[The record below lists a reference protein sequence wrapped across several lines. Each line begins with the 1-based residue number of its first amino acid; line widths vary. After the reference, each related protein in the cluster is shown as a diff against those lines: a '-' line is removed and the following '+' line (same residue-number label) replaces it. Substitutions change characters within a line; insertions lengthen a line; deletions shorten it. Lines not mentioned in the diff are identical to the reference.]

1 MLCSMHVRHLVTIE
15 ELTLDLDAGM
25 SALTGET
32 GAGKSILID
41 ALGLVL
47 GDKADSSLVRQGHDK
62 AEVSATFDLCDCR
75 EATELLRDLDLLEE
89 NGECV
94 VRRILT
100 NKGRSRAFINSTP
113 VNLSTLARLGE
124 KLVDTHGQNA
134 HQSLMKAAAQR
145 ALLDA
150 YAGNEQLLE
159 EIQHCWRQWNEA
171 TRELCRLQQQE
182 QDRYS
187 RLELLRF
194 QLDEIERLAVQE
206 REWPELEAEQR
217 RLSNAGE
224 LRARS
229 DELLHI
235 LYADDGVAQQL
246 HRSVAI
252 VQKLHEIDRLP
263 ADSLVMLQSAL
274 IEVEESSHALHQY
287 ADKIQLDPARLAS
300 VDQRISDILQLARKH
315 HVEPGELS
323 GRHDDLRR
331 QLEALLESEAHTALL
346 QQHIDECRQQWLQLA
361 GSLSKQRQKAA
372 ASLSSRVTSTMRGL
386 SMPDGR
392 FSVKL
397 RALEKAQPSATG
409 LESVEFYFSANRG
422 QAQQPLNKA
431 ASGGELS
438 RISLAIQV
446 STLGLAQ
453 IPTLIFD
460 EVDAGIGGGVAEV
473 VGQLLRQLGERQQIL
488 CVTHLPQVA
497 AQAHNHLRVE
507 KQRGH
512 KSTRTLITTL
522 GDHQRVDEIA
532 RMLGG
537 LKISRGALEHAQ
549 EMLSSQIGSDMESAA
564 AAADASDDL
573 TAAAQHPR

>member
-1 MLCSMHVRHLVTIE
+1 MLCSLHVRHLVTIE
-15 ELTLDLDAGM
+15 ELSLDLDAGM

-41 ALGLVL
+41 SLGLVL

-62 AEVSATFDLCDCR
+62 AEVSATFDLCDSG
-75 EATELLRDLDLLEE
+75 EAADLLRELDLLEE
-89 NGECV
+89 HGECV
-94 VRRILT
+94 VRRVLT
-100 NKGRSRAFINSTP
+100 SNGRSRAFINSTP
-113 VNLSTLARLGE
+113 VNLSTLAQLGE
-124 KLVDTHGQNA
+124 KLVDIHGQNA
-134 HQSLMKAAAQR
+134 HQSLMKTASQR

-150 YAGNEQLLE
+150 YAGNEQLLQE
-159 EIQHCWRQWNEA
+159 MQHCWRQWHEA
-171 TRELCRLQQQE
+171 TRELDRLQQQE
-182 QDRYS
+182 QDRHS
-187 RLELLRF
+187 RHELLQF
-194 QLDEIERLAVQE
+194 QLDEIEQLALQE
-206 REWPELEAEQR
+206 QEWSALEAEQR

-224 LRARS
+224 LRARN
-229 DELLHI
+229 DELLGI
-235 LYADDGVAQQL
+235 LYADDGVAHQL

-252 VQKLHEIDRLP
+252 LRKLHELDSLP
-263 ADSLVMLQSAL
+263 ADNLEMLQSAL

-287 ADKIQLDPARLAS
+287 ADNIQLDPARLAS
-300 VDQRISDILQLARKH
+300 VEQRISDILQLARKH
-315 HVEPGELS
+315 HVEPEELPR
-323 GRHDDLRR
+323 RHDDLQQ
-331 QLEALLESEAHTALL
+331 QLEALLESDAHTALL
-346 QQHIDECRQQWLQLA
+346 QQQIEACRQQWLQLA

-372 ASLSSRVTSTMRGL
+372 ASLSSRVTATMRGL

-397 RALEKAQPSATG
+397 RALEQAQPSATG
-409 LESVEFYFSANRG
+409 QESVEFYFSANRG

-453 IPTLIFD
+453 LPTLIFD

-507 KQRGH
+507 KQRSH
-512 KSTRTLITTL
+512 NSTRTLITTL
-522 GDHQRVDEIA
+522 AEHQRVDEIA

-537 LKISRGALEHAQ
+537 IKISKGALEHAA
-549 EMLSSQIGSDMESAA
+549 EMLSSRSASAA
-564 AAADASDDL
+564 GKSADCC
-573 TAAAQHPR
+573 